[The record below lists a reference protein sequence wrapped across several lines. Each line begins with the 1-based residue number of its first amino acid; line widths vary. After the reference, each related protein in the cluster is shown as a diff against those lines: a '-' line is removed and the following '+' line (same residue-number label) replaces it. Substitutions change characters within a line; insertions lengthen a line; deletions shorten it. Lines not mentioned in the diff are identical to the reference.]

1 MAARFLLPL
10 FSLGL
15 QAEGLG
21 KAGNLTELDRKS
33 ARVRSALALA
43 EAPGSLEYDDSRL
56 RAAMKLLLLKIG
68 KDRKYAKSLN
78 SNFKEELLL
87 KGERKQKGNTW
98 GNNNGPKKKKPKRK
112 NKKQPK
118 KKTKPPKKKKPNQK
132 RGGHPRN
139 KLAFD
144 NSCQCGEAPK
154 PQRHGGLWVS
164 LLEI

>member
-21 KAGNLTELDRKS
+21 KAGNLTELDRQS

-98 GNNNGPKKKKPKRK
+98 GNNHGPKKKKPKT
-112 NKKQPK
+112 KKQKTTKEEEETPK
-118 KKTKPPKKKKPNQK
+118 EEETQSKE
-132 RGGHPRN
+132 RR
-139 KLAFD
+139 
-144 NSCQCGEAPK
+144 APSK
-154 PQRHGGLWVS
+154 QACF
-164 LLEI
+164 